1 MLRCSYDM
9 KKRSMF
15 AIASFAAGCVL
26 AAVSPSHAEGEEA
39 ERPVEEVRSTVE
51 ELTGDD
57 SIARHEVFGPSA
69 GTTVHEGVSYL
80 EGMESL
86 HALET
91 LEALPAP
98 DAGLWPAV

>member
-1 MLRCSYDM
+1 M
-9 KKRSMF
+9 KKRSML

-39 ERPVEEVRSTVE
+39 ERPVEDVRSTVE

-57 SIARHEVFGPSA
+57 SIARHEIFGPSA
-69 GTTVHEGVSYL
+69 ETTVEEGVAYL
-80 EGMESL
+80 DGTESL
-86 HALET
+86 QALEA

-98 DAGLWPAV
+98 DAGVWPVL

>member
-1 MLRCSYDM
+1 ML
-9 KKRSMF
+9 

-39 ERPVEEVRSTVE
+39 ERPVEDVRGTVE

-69 GTTVHEGVSYL
+69 DTTVHDGVAYL
-80 EGMESL
+80 EGLETL
-86 HALET
+86 QALEA

>member
-1 MLRCSYDM
+1 M
-9 KKRSMF
+9 KKRSML

-39 ERPVEEVRSTVE
+39 ERPVEDVHSTVE

-69 GTTVHEGVSYL
+69 ETTVHEGAAYL
-80 EGMESL
+80 EGLETL
-86 HALET
+86 QALEA

-98 DAGLWPAV
+98 DAGLWPAI